1 MARTQ
6 LHIKWPRSKLI
17 ITENKMQYCSH
28 WTRHGHCSHDTVAG
42 IVMCTEDCEYEHS
55 IMGKEDTF
63 VNGSWGRGVIFSSDV
78 TIASCLYAG
87 K

>member
-1 MARTQ
+1 
-6 LHIKWPRSKLI
+6 
-17 ITENKMQYCSH
+17 
-28 WTRHGHCSHDTVAG
+28 
-42 IVMCTEDCEYEHS
+42 MCTEDCEYEHS

-63 VNGSWGRGVIFSSDV
+63 VNGSWGRGVIFSGDV